1 MPTPVYVA
9 LVVLLWIAVGT
20 AAALYLGRQGYR
32 SPLWYFLGAVLG
44 PLFVPIAMERGRRED
59 RVVERTPAAD
69 PTAAAPG
76 DAVTVV
82 VGVDG
87 SAESDRCVRD
97 AARVFPGGDA
107 RVVLVMAIDPD
118 VVEFADDV
126 ERDRCRDLLAE
137 RAGWFPGTSPAVE
150 VVAGQPGRALLDVAR
165 QEGAGVI
172 AVGRRGR
179 GLSHRLLG
187 SVAEHVTGH
196 SPVPVL
202 LAGPP
207 AGD

>member
-9 LVVLLWIAVGT
+9 LVVLIWIAIGT
-20 AAALYLGRQGYR
+20 GAALYLGRRGYR

-44 PLFVPIAMERGRRED
+44 PLFVPIALERGRREQ
-59 RVVERTPAAD
+59 RVVERTPAAE
-69 PTAAAPG
+69 PAAAAPG
-76 DAVTVV
+76 SAVTVV
-82 VGVDG
+82 IGVDG

-97 AARVFPGGDA
+97 AAQVFAGEPA

-118 VVEFADDV
+118 VVEFADHA
-126 ERDRCRDLLAE
+126 ERDRCRDLLRE
-137 RAGWFPGTSPAVE
+137 RAGWFAGTSPAVE
-150 VVAGQPGRALLDVAR
+150 VVSGQPGRALLDVAR
-165 QEGAGVI
+165 QEGADVV

-187 SVAEHVTGH
+187 SVAEHVTRH

-202 LAGPP
+202 LAGP
-207 AGD
+207 AARS